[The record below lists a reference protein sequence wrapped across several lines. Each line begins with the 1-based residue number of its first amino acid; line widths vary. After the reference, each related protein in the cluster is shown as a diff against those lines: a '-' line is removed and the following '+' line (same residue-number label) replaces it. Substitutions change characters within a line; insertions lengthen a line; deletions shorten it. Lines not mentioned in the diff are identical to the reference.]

1 MRIDDFKRHHSHG
14 EGRFDPDQ
22 FAKLGD
28 GVIFEAGVLVFHPDR
43 IEVGSNVYIGHGTIL
58 KGYHRNRMIIGDH
71 TWIGQGCFFHSAGG
85 IVIGRAVGVG
95 PMVKILTSVHGDGDP
110 SRPVMQ
116 NELILRP
123 VTIGDGADIGTGA
136 IIMPGVTIGE
146 GAIVGAG
153 AVVTRDVA
161 PCTIVAGVP
170 AKVIRT
176 RGGS

>member
-1 MRIDDFKRHHSHG
+1 MRIENFKQHHSHG
-14 EGRFDPDQ
+14 DGRFDPCQ

-28 GVIFEAGVLVFHPDR
+28 GVVFEAGVLVFHPER

-58 KGYHRNRMIIGDH
+58 KGYHLNLMTIGDH
-71 TWIGQGCFFHSAGG
+71 TWLGQGCFFHSAGG
-85 IVIGRAVGVG
+85 LVIGRAVGVG

-110 SRPVMQ
+110 SSPVMQ
-116 NELILRP
+116 NELLLRS
-123 VTIGDGADIGTGA
+123 VIIDDGADIGTGA

-161 PCTIVAGVP
+161 PFAIVAGVP
-170 AKVIRT
+170 ARIIRM